1 MIEIRYQY
9 NKLYKFAYRLTE
21 KSSFEIFMAVC
32 IIINTVILAL
42 DKYPENL
49 EQTEVLEKLNI
60 VFTIIFTFEMLIK
73 MLAVGLKNY
82 FKGTMFNVFDCG
94 VVIASIVDIFLS
106 NLLVSDESES
116 SGSVITALRGF
127 RLLRIFKLAKSWK
140 RFEILIETL
149 GRTLADIA
157 TFSILL
163 FLVIFTFTLLGL
175 ELFAWRAKF
184 DLEKDILD
192 DKGVSPR
199 FNFDKF
205 LNSFTTVF
213 IILTNDDMSTI
224 FINFYRAVGPVQ
236 SIVFFILLGIIG

>member
-1 MIEIRYQY
+1 
-9 NKLYKFAYRLTE
+9 
-21 KSSFEIFMAVC
+21 MAIC
-32 IIINTVILAL
+32 IIVNTIILAL
-42 DKYPENL
+42 DKYPINL

-73 MLAVGLKNY
+73 IMALGIKNY
-82 FKGTMFNVFDCG
+82 FKGTMFNVFDCA
-94 VVIASIVDIFLS
+94 VVIASIVDLFLS
-106 NLLVSDESES
+106 NFLINDDTES

-175 ELFAWRAKF
+175 ELFAWKAKF
-184 DLEKDILD
+184 NI
-192 DKGVSPR
+192 
-199 FNFDKF
+199 
-205 LNSFTTVF
+205 
-213 IILTNDDMSTI
+213 
-224 FINFYRAVGPVQ
+224 Q
-236 SIVFFILLGIIG
+236 